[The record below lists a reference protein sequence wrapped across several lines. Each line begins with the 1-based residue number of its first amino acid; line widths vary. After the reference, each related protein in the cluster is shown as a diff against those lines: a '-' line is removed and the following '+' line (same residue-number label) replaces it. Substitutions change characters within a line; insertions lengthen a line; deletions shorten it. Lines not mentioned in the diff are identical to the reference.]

1 MYTVGL
7 TPKNAQE
14 KIAEQ
19 IKTLRKAAGFTQA
32 ELAKR
37 AQCSLGSYKRFE
49 STGLIAFDALLR
61 IAFVLKR
68 LDPMIT
74 IFEVKPEPDFKK
86 LFAKVEVCR

>member
-7 TPKNAQE
+7 TPKDAQI

-19 IKTLRKAAGFTQA
+19 IKALRKAAGFTQA
-32 ELAKR
+32 ELAQR

-49 STGLIAFDALLR
+49 SSGLIAFDALLR

-68 LDPMIT
+68 LEQMT
-74 IFEVKPEPDFKK
+74 SLFTNVQEPDFEK
-86 LFAKVEVCR
+86 LFQKEV

>member
-19 IKTLRKAAGFTQA
+19 IKTLRKAAGFTQT

-68 LDPMIT
+68 LEQMTTPFT
-74 IFEVKPEPDFKK
+74 NVQEPDFKK
-86 LFAKVEVCR
+86 LFQKEV

>member
-7 TPKNAQE
+7 TPKDAQL

-49 STGLIAFDALLR
+49 SSGLIAFDALLR

-68 LDPMIT
+68 LEQMTTP
-74 IFEVKPEPDFKK
+74 FAYSPEPDFNQ
-86 LFAKVEVCR
+86 LFKNA

>member
-7 TPKNAQE
+7 TPKDAQA

-19 IKTLRKAAGFTQA
+19 IKALRKAAGFTQA
-32 ELAKR
+32 ELAQR

-49 STGLIAFDALLR
+49 SSGLIAFDALLR

-68 LDPMIT
+68 LEQMTTP
-74 IFEVKPEPDFKK
+74 FAYSPEPDFNQ
-86 LFAKVEVCR
+86 LFKNA

>member
-14 KIAEQ
+14 KITEQ
-19 IKTLRKAAGFTQA
+19 IKTLRKAEGFTQA

-61 IAFVLKR
+61 IAFVLKC
-68 LDPMIT
+68 LDSMIT

-86 LFAKVEVCR
+86 MFAKV

>member
-7 TPKNAQE
+7 TPKNTQE

-19 IKTLRKAAGFTQA
+19 IKNLRKAAGFTQA

-68 LDPMIT
+68 LEQMTTP
-74 IFEVKPEPDFKK
+74 FAYSPEPDFKQ
-86 LFAKVEVCR
+86 LFKNA

>member
-7 TPKNAQE
+7 TPKDAQV

-19 IKTLRKAAGFTQA
+19 IKALRKAAGFTQA
-32 ELAKR
+32 ELAQR

-49 STGLIAFDALLR
+49 SSGLIAFDALLR

-68 LDPMIT
+68 LEQMTTP
-74 IFEVKPEPDFKK
+74 FAYSPEPDFNQ
-86 LFAKVEVCR
+86 LF

>member
-7 TPKNAQE
+7 TPKYAQV

-19 IKTLRKAAGFTQA
+19 IKALRKAAGYTQA

-61 IAFVLKR
+61 IAFVLKKA
-68 LDPMIT
+68 I
-74 IFEVKPEPDFKK
+74 
-86 LFAKVEVCR
+86 

>member
-7 TPKNAQE
+7 TPKDSQI

-19 IKTLRKAAGFTQA
+19 IKALRKAAGFTQA

-68 LDPMIT
+68 LEPMT
-74 IFEVKPEPDFKK
+74 SLFATVQEPDFEK
-86 LFAKVEVCR
+86 LFKTE

>member
-7 TPKNAQE
+7 TPKNTQE

-19 IKTLRKAAGFTQA
+19 IKNLRKAAGFTQA

-68 LDPMIT
+68 LEQMTTP
-74 IFEVKPEPDFKK
+74 FAYSPEPDFKK
-86 LFAKVEVCR
+86 LFKNA